1 MERWE
6 RAALLFDAENIVTL
20 NEKYQKEGVEFH
32 PLNRFLEFDTY
43 EALARWQGA
52 DDESS
57 LVLRLRSKG
66 PLNEDA
72 FDRHAAAF
80 FLGEKFHAYPS
91 ISHDGWVER
100 AYAQVSA
107 PTKKEIETAV

>member
-20 NEKYQKEGVEFH
+20 TEKYQKEGVEFH
-32 PLNRFLEFDTY
+32 PLNRFLDFDTY
-43 EALARWQGA
+43 EALARWQGSG
-52 DDESS
+52 DKSG

-66 PLNEDA
+66 SLADET

-80 FLGEKFHAYPS
+80 FLGEKFKAYPT
-91 ISHDGWVER
+91 ISHDGWLER
-100 AYAQVSA
+100 AYSQD
-107 PTKKEIETAV
+107 ETHAEKDVESVV